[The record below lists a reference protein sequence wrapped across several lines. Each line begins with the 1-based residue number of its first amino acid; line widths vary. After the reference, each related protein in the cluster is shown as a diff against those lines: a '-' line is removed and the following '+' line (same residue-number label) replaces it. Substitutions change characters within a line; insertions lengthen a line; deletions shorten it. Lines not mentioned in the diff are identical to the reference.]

1 MFKFSSLS
9 ELTANFPN
17 EQTCIQYL
25 EIVRWR
31 GKPVSPFD
39 ATSKVYKCKDNQYKC
54 KNTGKIFNVRYGTM
68 FHQVVSTVIEMVYG
82 HLDIYDTLKR
92 HIVRAVE

>member
-39 ATSKVYKCKDNQYKC
+39 AASKVYKCKDNQYKC
-54 KNTGKIFNVRYGTM
+54 KNTGKIFKIWNNVP
-68 FHQVVSTVIEMVYG
+68 QVVSTVIEMVYG
-82 HLDIYDTLKR
+82 HLDIYDAFKR